1 MYFVKLLATLLV
13 SCNLFLS
20 VTAIPWISTEP
31 GTPARI
37 SPSDLLQAGA
47 TRSALYQAA
56 LTELQE
62 LEAEPLCH
70 RVAARLL
77 VNNCQILEGKDDAT
91 VLTDSG
97 RRARDFVDSYAASLA
112 ICDLE
117 RASFSIPPACEP
129 FREPTLSRTPLSDTA
144 QLHVPEAQIRA
155 CLAGLGESP
164 SAWNTWVSYSH
175 KAVRFCEAARADYE
189 KTQNILVFQ
198 KLTRVMAKLT
208 DDVEAELQRRTEVWD
223 AEAQGAA
230 DRLGH
235 VLPVADALL
244 DKMVVIESL
253 LHNDLMSLVRETAT
267 LVEDGSQSARTL
279 QQVLRILVKTVL
291 ESNSELAFEHERSIA
306 RVNQVTQGEMDAIN
320 AAMQGVYASALSLQR
335 EIELSQL
342 QASDLTSRQEAL
354 GKGMLQLEGMTQA
367 FFSDFDAHSRLLVQA
382 KNMTNDMLDTLEATA
397 AATWT
402 IQNSFRGYGELG
414 GWWPFIVCP
423 AVSLIMG
430 SYGLPPS
437 ILRNIGLFTL
447 GELAGAVISYHNH
460 IHNHLGTVA
469 GVLFTF
475 AGMVSNTT
483 GTVI

>member
-13 SCNLFLS
+13 SCNLLPS

-31 GTPARI
+31 GKPDRDAHPSLARI

-175 KAVRFCEAARADYE
+175 KAVRFCEAARADHE

-208 DDVEAELQRRTEVWD
+208 DDVEAELQRRTEVCD
-223 AEAQGAA
+223 AVARGAA

-235 VLPVADALL
+235 IVPVADALL

-253 LHNDLMSLVRETAT
+253 LHNDLMSSVRETAT

-306 RVNQVTQGEMDAIN
+306 RANQVTQGEMDAIN

-335 EIELSQL
+335 EI
-342 QASDLTSRQEAL
+342 
-354 GKGMLQLEGMTQA
+354 GMLQLEGMTQA

-447 GELAGAVISYHNH
+447 GELAGAVISCHNR